1 MAYNIFTALGL
12 ERKELVHSAMI
23 VAIASYKGNEACRDL
38 FFEMLA
44 NKGDRDKITALK
56 NAIIEEKYSKWID
69 TEHKLIERVGGNV
82 RDRGRADIW
91 VGNGN
96 KDKKPQNT
104 YRLVI
109 ENKIDARNRGHQLRR
124 YFRYL
129 TGEERINAGLFYLCL
144 KDDKKRRDGAEK
156 SSEIIS
162 KTETNQ
168 NKTDYK
174 IITYQDDIACW
185 LNQILGLKNLD
196 EDFRKAVQQY
206 LAIINKI
213 TMNP

>member
-12 ERKELVHSAMI
+12 ERKELIHSAMI
-23 VAIASYKGNEACRDL
+23 VAIASYKGNEVCRDL

-44 NKGDRDKITALK
+44 NKGDREKIMALK
-56 NAIIEEKYSKWID
+56 NAIIEEKYSNWIN
-69 TEHKLIERVGGNV
+69 TEHKLIERVGSKV

-91 VGNGN
+91 LGN
-96 KDKKPQNT
+96 KGKKPQHS

-109 ENKIDARNRGHQLRR
+109 ENKIYAGNQDHQLRR

-144 KDDKKRRDGAEK
+144 KDDKERRASADK
-156 SSEIIS
+156 SAEIIS

-168 NKTDYK
+168 NPTKYN
-174 IITYQDDIACW
+174 IITYQDDITCW

-206 LAIINKI
+206 LAIIYKI
-213 TMNP
+213 K

>member
-1 MAYNIFTALGL
+1 MRRAETYSLKCL
-12 ERKELVHSAMI
+12 
-23 VAIASYKGNEACRDL
+23 
-38 FFEMLA
+38 
-44 NKGDRDKITALK
+44 KGDREKIMALK
-56 NAIIEEKYSKWID
+56 TAIIEEKYSKWIN
-69 TEHKLIERVGGNV
+69 TEHKLIERVGSKV

-91 VGNGN
+91 LGN
-96 KDKKPQNT
+96 KGKKPQHS

-109 ENKIDARNRGHQLRR
+109 ENKIYAGNQDHQLRR

-144 KDDKKRRDGAEK
+144 KDDKERRASADK
-156 SSEIIS
+156 SAEIIS

-168 NKTDYK
+168 NPTKYN
-174 IITYQDDIACW
+174 IITYQDDITCW

-206 LAIINKI
+206 LAIIYKI
-213 TMNP
+213 IK